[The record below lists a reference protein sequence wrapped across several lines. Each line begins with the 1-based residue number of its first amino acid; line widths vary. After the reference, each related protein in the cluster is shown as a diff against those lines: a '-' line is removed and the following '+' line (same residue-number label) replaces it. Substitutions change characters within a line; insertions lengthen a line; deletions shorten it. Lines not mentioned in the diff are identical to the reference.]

1 MKIQGQKSYL
11 FQGCLVCTAFCQA
24 DDPQIM
30 NIFRDIFGY
39 VLLERFRPFVLCFS
53 LSISVL
59 PQPQQLP
66 PAQKSTA
73 PRALLLSAAITLHQ
87 PGFCQHQRLAH
98 QHSQLAHQHSSPNQL
113 EHQGENACFY
123 WAWKYSAQELS
134 YCLDQRDADYL
145 ISFFTH
151 LSSSPNTEVQLVCLS
166 SS

>member
-59 PQPQQLP
+59 PQPQ
-66 PAQKSTA
+66 
-73 PRALLLSAAITLHQ
+73 
-87 PGFCQHQRLAH
+87 
-98 QHSQLAHQHSSPNQL
+98 
-113 EHQGENACFY
+113 
-123 WAWKYSAQELS
+123 
-134 YCLDQRDADYL
+134 
-145 ISFFTH
+145 
-151 LSSSPNTEVQLVCLS
+151 
-166 SS
+166 